1 MRSYNAAKKHFVKN
15 RTNSYASFTESVT
28 QSAIAES
35 ASPLA
40 SGSHDGDEAPD
51 VEIGDEGGTVPL
63 PVDDSS
69 FFQHVPQFVLFPL
82 IVVLVAVLIVVFFK
96 ASVEE
101 KRPIPDIITEIDQ
114 GWRPGR
120 ASFDLAVRARLLN
133 EAGTKFTAAETT
145 QLIRVLGNAEDSTR
159 RAFLIE
165 ALGYGGEEQLALQE
179 LLKLAEQANEG
190 QNVAEGERVST
201 IRGLGLSRS
210 PRAVA
215 PLVREYERVRQDN
228 QWELRLNIVGA
239 LTNIALALPP
249 ERSEYSAIRDLLRK
263 TLTDSKRTV
272 AWNAA
277 ITLGNQFR
285 DANAVFALR
294 GVLKH
299 WRDKLEGTDKE
310 DRELWMPRAIDALTA
325 LKHQESYPLI
335 KSLESDVSTRV
346 RNAVF
351 KYLQAVRTAAAKET
365 SLVLPAR

>member
-1 MRSYNAAKKHFVKN
+1 M
-15 RTNSYASFTESVT
+15 
-28 QSAIAES
+28 AES
-35 ASPLA
+35 AGPLA
-40 SGSHDGDEAPD
+40 SGSHDGEEAPD
-51 VEIGDEGGTVPL
+51 VEIGAKGGAAPL

-101 KRPIPDIITEIDQ
+101 ERPISDIITEVDQ

-120 ASFDLAVRARLLN
+120 ASFDLAMRARLLN

-145 QLIRVLGNAEDSTR
+145 QLIRVLGNVEDSTR
-159 RAFLIE
+159 RTFIIK
-165 ALGYGGEEQLALQE
+165 ALGYGGEEQLALEE
-179 LLKLAEQANEG
+179 LLRLSDEG
-190 QNVAEGERVST
+190 AKGAQSEGERVST

-215 PLVREYERVRQDN
+215 PLVKEYERVRRDS

-239 LTNIALALPP
+239 LTNVALALPP
-249 ERSEYSAIRDLLRK
+249 EGKEYGAVRDLLRRA
-263 TLTDSKRTV
+263 LTDSKRTV